1 MLQLLA
7 LLPLCL
13 SSPSLEVVFD
23 WSHLP
28 RLPIAW
34 PNSSWAALHGDK
46 KASVIGI
53 KVQQGRVFLSLPRW
67 HGNSHP
73 LNLAEVSAPKG
84 RPSQPFAPSLEPFPS
99 WEAQRLGDCSAL
111 QSVQSMELEKAD
123 GEGIMWIPDMG
134 RKTRGRSPGC
144 PAKLVMVSLST
155 GAFMHSHTF
164 PRTVVPSS
172 GSFLNDIVLNV
183 AQADDKRAY
192 ISDSDRGLLVV
203 FSLKKDRSW
212 TVSHSSMRAD
222 LRGATFSFIN
232 PPAR

>member
-28 RLPIAW
+28 HLPIAW
-34 PNSSWAALHGDK
+34 PNSSWAVLHGDK

-53 KVQQGRVFLSLPRW
+53 KVQQGRVILTLPRW

-73 LNLAEVSAPKG
+73 LNLAELSAPPG
-84 RPSQPFAPSLEPFPS
+84 LQPQPSAPSLRPFPS
-99 WEAQRLGDCSAL
+99 WEAQKLGDCSAL
-111 QSVQSMELEKAD
+111 QSVQSMKLEEE
-123 GEGIMWIPDMG
+123 EGMMWIPDMG

-144 PAKLVMVSLST
+144 PAKLVMVSLAT

-164 PRTVVPSS
+164 PRTVVPST
-172 GSFLNDIVLNV
+172 GSFLNDIALNV
-183 AQADDKRAY
+183 AKVEDKMAY